1 MYPFIETIRIEQ
13 GKACNLSYHNERLN
27 NTLHHFW
34 PDCAGIELGE
44 YLKLT
49 PEMSGMKCR
58 VIYDGGG
65 IKEYGSYGID
75 KPYVSAVRDLVRE
88 SGFTDVPI
96 RCVRY
101 ILCSWFIRMI

>member
-44 YLKLT
+44 YLKIDT
-49 PEMSGMKCR
+49 GDERNEM
-58 VIYDGGG
+58 
-65 IKEYGSYGID
+65 
-75 KPYVSAVRDLVRE
+75 
-88 SGFTDVPI
+88 
-96 RCVRY
+96 
-101 ILCSWFIRMI
+101 

>member
-13 GKACNLSYHNERLN
+13 GKACNLSYNNERLN

-49 PEMSGMKCR
+49 PEMNGMKCR

-65 IKEYGSYGID
+65 IKEISYEGYCSVFHYD
-75 KPYVSAVRDLVRE
+75 KTNYTLFLVL
-88 SGFTDVPI
+88 SV
-96 RCVRY
+96 
-101 ILCSWFIRMI
+101 

>member
-49 PEMSGMKCR
+49 PEMNGMKCR

-65 IKEYGSYGID
+65 IKEIM
-75 KPYVSAVRDLVRE
+75 K
-88 SGFTDVPI
+88 PI

>member
-49 PEMSGMKCR
+49 PEMNGMKCR
-58 VIYDGGG
+58 S
-65 IKEYGSYGID
+65 EID
-75 KPYVSAVRDLVRE
+75 
-88 SGFTDVPI
+88 T
-96 RCVRY
+96 RY
-101 ILCSWFIRMI
+101 ERFLG

>member
-49 PEMSGMKCR
+49 PEMNGMK
-58 VIYDGGG
+58 
-65 IKEYGSYGID
+65 
-75 KPYVSAVRDLVRE
+75 
-88 SGFTDVPI
+88 
-96 RCVRY
+96 
-101 ILCSWFIRMI
+101 

>member
-65 IKEYGSYGID
+65 IKR
-75 KPYVSAVRDLVRE
+75 KLVMK
-88 SGFTDVPI
+88 PI